1 MKDSKS
7 QSLSPALLEE
17 RDYPNSYSQVGTLTE
32 AQQEL
37 IDSIGNKQL
46 ASRLHKHTLKIFT
59 REERLEAI
67 EFYRTHVHINPQTG
81 EERNVSIASAS
92 EALHVS
98 ESTLERW
105 VNEETKIT
113 SMRYGNARDDGER
126 YASAP
131 ASKRFKSGNYP
142 FLRLTPEQL
151 SAKKYVQGKDF
162 YKLESAI
169 PVRIGFDY
177 DEPFQGAPTHW
188 AIKLLLNTKA
198 EFLLPLSLCLRGSIK
213 HEVVPDTLLLQGWT
227 MDYEM
232 LKCKTRKRQRIEERE
247 NAIRYSQE
255 FYRKSQ
261 PIFEKFRLSPVLYIE
276 DVEMLFLG
284 SQSWRPRRF
293 SPTWTLYSTILHS
306 SYRSGDTLTPIY
318 GKYTDIKSF
327 VDSIVT
333 RAPQVSFSAPAV
345 RDFQLVSLDHFY
357 LVPQVS
363 ENTVLSQFSKHLEVS
378 DTRPGRGLRLESI
391 EETLRQDAHTTRE
404 REFREKLVHALKLS
418 VQKSLKHINGEK
430 RCLYYTCPEPQVVPI
445 SYYCHHHSESL
456 INYVMNPVEPINLPA
471 YREQE
476 REINITDQTRV
487 ILQQL
492 KVLYGRPEKTWI
504 LDFEYISMPKRYSPI
519 PLQLAIRQL
528 DGKLLY
534 QGNIDY
540 GLSMKEFM
548 YTTSPYVS
556 DKHGMMG
563 TLFLRCYGG
572 LNTNGETSLRV
583 RDQIIK
589 VCGYNRDDI
598 KILSWFA
605 AQDMQCFLKILT
617 GSNELIQE
625 KIPHQ
630 GHENFQTINI
640 GTLCGKLFPGL
651 ISTTLQSVHE
661 FLSGGKGSRGEYH
674 TASYD
679 TEAMA
684 TIIKALVQ
692 LG

>member
-1 MKDSKS
+1 
-7 QSLSPALLEE
+7 
-17 RDYPNSYSQVGTLTE
+17 
-32 AQQEL
+32 
-37 IDSIGNKQL
+37 
-46 ASRLHKHTLKIFT
+46 
-59 REERLEAI
+59 
-67 EFYRTHVHINPQTG
+67 
-81 EERNVSIASAS
+81 
-92 EALHVS
+92 
-98 ESTLERW
+98 
-105 VNEETKIT
+105 
-113 SMRYGNARDDGER
+113 
-126 YASAP
+126 
-131 ASKRFKSGNYP
+131 
-142 FLRLTPEQL
+142 
-151 SAKKYVQGKDF
+151 
-162 YKLESAI
+162 
-169 PVRIGFDY
+169 
-177 DEPFQGAPTHW
+177 
-188 AIKLLLNTKA
+188 
-198 EFLLPLSLCLRGSIK
+198 
-213 HEVVPDTLLLQGWT
+213 

-232 LKCKTRKRQRIEERE
+232 LKCKTRKRQRNEERE

-255 FYRKSQ
+255 FYRKSL

-293 SPTWTLYSTILHS
+293 SPTWTLYSAILHS

-318 GKYTDIKSF
+318 GKYTDIESF
-327 VDSIVT
+327 VDFMVT
-333 RAPQVSFSAPAV
+333 KAPQVSFSAPAV
-345 RDFQLVSLDHFY
+345 QAFQLVSLDHFS
-357 LVPQVS
+357 LIPQVS
-363 ENTVLSQFSKHLEVS
+363 ENAVLSQFSKHLEVS
-378 DTRPGRGLRLESI
+378 DTRPGRGLRLEFI
-391 EETLRQDAHTTRE
+391 EETLKQDARTTRE
-404 REFREKLVHALKLS
+404 REFRKKLVHALKLS
-418 VQKSLKHINGEK
+418 VRKSLEYINGEK
-430 RCLYYTCPEPQVVPI
+430 RCLYYTCPEPQEVPV
-445 SYYCHHHSESL
+445 SYYCRHHSGSL
-456 INYVMNPVEPINLPA
+456 INYVMNPAEPINPPE

-476 REINITDQTRV
+476 REINITDQTRD

-492 KVLYGRPEKTWI
+492 KLLYERPEKTWI

-548 YTTSPYVS
+548 DATSSYVS

-572 LNTNGETSLRV
+572 LNTNGETSLQV

-589 VCGYNRDDI
+589 VCSYNPDDI

-617 GSNELIQE
+617 GSNELVQD
-625 KIPHQ
+625 KISHQ

-651 ISTTLQSVHE
+651 LSTTLQSVHE
-661 FLSGGKGSRGEYH
+661 FLSGGEGSRGEYH

-684 TIIKALVQ
+684 TIVKALVQ
-692 LG
+692 LA